1 MKNVKNNPETAAVE
15 AATVENAA
23 VEAAT
28 VENAAVEAATEEP
41 ARELTQLEK
50 KAAAVLR
57 AKLPHLSE
65 NGLNFEKRTGNFF
78 RATIQTQ
85 DDGTEKVSRLV
96 VADADI
102 EGMTDALAA
111 EMSIKRAAARIMS
124 AEADDAKLKKKI
136 EEARAELDALKAEKI
151 AAAAEFNK
159 AAADVEAYE
168 LPEKVARETL
178 SAKVVAAESKAAA
191 AMSENERLRAM
202 LIAAG
207 LDPDKM

>member
-1 MKNVKNNPETAAVE
+1 MKNVMNNPAA
-15 AATVENAA
+15 VENAA
-23 VEAAT
+23 VE
-28 VENAAVEAATEEP
+28 NAAVEEP
-41 ARELTQLEK
+41 ARELSPIEK

-65 NGLNFEKRTGNFF
+65 KGLNFEKRTGNFF
-78 RATIQTQ
+78 RATIAMQQ
-85 DDGTEKVSRLV
+85 DGTEKVSRLV

-124 AEADDAKLKKKI
+124 AESDAAKLEKKI
-136 EEARAELDALKAEKI
+136 EEARAELAALEAEKE
-151 AAAAEFNK
+151 AAAADLEK
-159 AAADVEAYE
+159 ATADVEAYE
-168 LPEKVARETL
+168 LPEKAARETL

-191 AMSENERLRAM
+191 ALSENERLRAM

>member
-1 MKNVKNNPETAAVE
+1 MKNNPELELAAVE
-15 AATVENAA
+15 NVAH
-23 VEAAT
+23 EA
-28 VENAAVEAATEEP
+28 P
-41 ARELTQLEK
+41 ARELSPIEV

-102 EGMTDALAA
+102 KGMTDALAA

-124 AEADDAKLKKKI
+124 AESDAAKLEKKI
-136 EEARAELDALKAEKI
+136 EEARAELAALEAEKV
-151 AAAAEFNK
+151 AAAAELDK
-159 AAADVEAYE
+159 AAAAVEAYE

-178 SAKVVAAESKAAA
+178 SAKVAAAESKVAAA
-191 AMSENERLRAM
+191 RSENERLRAM

>member
-1 MKNVKNNPETAAVE
+1 MKNVQNNPATVETAAVE
-15 AATVENAA
+15 AATVE
-23 VEAAT
+23 T
-28 VENAAVEAATEEP
+28 P
-41 ARELTQLEK
+41 ARELSPIEQ

-65 NGLNFEKRTGNFF
+65 KGLNFEKRTGNFF

-102 EGMTDALAA
+102 DGMTEELAA

-124 AEADDAKLKKKI
+124 AESDAAKLEKKI
-136 EEARAELDALKAEKI
+136 EEARDELAALEREKA
-151 AAAAEFNK
+151 AAAAELEK

-168 LPEKVARETL
+168 LPEKAARETL
-178 SAKVVAAESKAAA
+178 SAKVAAAESKAAA

>member
-1 MKNVKNNPETAAVE
+1 MKNVKSNPELELAAVE
-15 AATVENAA
+15 NVAPAAP
-23 VEAAT
+23 
-28 VENAAVEAATEEP
+28 EEV
-41 ARELTQLEK
+41 ARELSPIEK

-57 AKLPHLSE
+57 AKLPRLSE
-65 NGLNFEKRTGNFF
+65 NSLNFEKRTGNFF

-102 EGMTDALAA
+102 KGMTGALAA

-124 AEADDAKLKKKI
+124 AESDAAKLEKQI
-136 EEARAELDALKAEKI
+136 EKARAELAALEAEKA
-151 AAAAEFNK
+151 AAAAELEK
-159 AAADVEAYE
+159 AIDDVEAYE
-168 LPEKVARETL
+168 LPEKAVRETL
-178 SAKVVAAESKAAA
+178 SAKVAAAESKAAA
-191 AMSENERLRAM
+191 VLSENERLRAM

>member
-1 MKNVKNNPETAAVE
+1 MKNVQSNP
-15 AATVENAA
+15 ENAA
-23 VEAAT
+23 VEAAIAET
-28 VENAAVEAATEEP
+28 P
-41 ARELTQLEK
+41 ARDLSPIEK

-65 NGLNFEKRTGNFF
+65 KGLNFEKRTGNFF

-96 VADADI
+96 VADADV

-124 AEADDAKLKKKI
+124 AESDAAKLEKKI
-136 EEARAELDALKAEKI
+136 EEARAELSALEAEET
-151 AAAAEFNK
+151 AAAASLEK
-159 AAADVEAYE
+159 AVADVEAYE
-168 LPEKVARETL
+168 LPEKVTRETL
-178 SAKVVAAESKAAA
+178 SAKVAAAESKVAA

-207 LDPDKM
+207 LNPNEM

>member
-1 MKNVKNNPETAAVE
+1 MKNVQNNPETVETAAVE
-15 AATVENAA
+15 AATAE
-23 VEAAT
+23 T
-28 VENAAVEAATEEP
+28 P
-41 ARELTQLEK
+41 ARELSPIEQ

-65 NGLNFEKRTGNFF
+65 KGLNFEKRTGNFF
-78 RATIQTQ
+78 RATIQMQ
-85 DDGTEKVSRLV
+85 DDGTEKVFRLV
-96 VADADI
+96 IADADI
-102 EGMTDALAA
+102 NGMTEELAA

-124 AEADDAKLKKKI
+124 AESDAAKLEKKI
-136 EEARAELDALKAEKI
+136 GEARAELAALEVEKV
-151 AAAAEFNK
+151 AAAAELEK

-178 SAKVVAAESKAAA
+178 SAKVAAAESKAAA

>member
-1 MKNVKNNPETAAVE
+1 MKNVKNSFELAAVE
-15 AATVENAA
+15 NVAPAAP
-23 VEAAT
+23 
-28 VENAAVEAATEEP
+28 EEV
-41 ARELTQLEK
+41 ARELSPIEV

-96 VADADI
+96 IADADI
-102 EGMTDALAA
+102 KGMTDALAA

-124 AEADDAKLKKKI
+124 AESDAAKLEKKI
-136 EEARAELDALKAEKI
+136 EEARAELAALEAEKA
-151 AAAAEFNK
+151 AAAAELDK
-159 AAADVEAYE
+159 AAAAVEAYE
-168 LPEKVARETL
+168 LPEKAARATL
-178 SAKVVAAESKAAA
+178 SAKVAAAESKAAA
-191 AMSENERLRAM
+191 VLSENERLRAM

>member
-1 MKNVKNNPETAAVE
+1 MKNVQSHP
-15 AATVENAA
+15 ATVENVA
-23 VEAAT
+23 VENVAS
-28 VENAAVEAATEEP
+28 EAP
-41 ARELTQLEK
+41 ARELSPIEK

-78 RATIQTQ
+78 RATIQTL

-111 EMSIKRAAARIMS
+111 EMSVKRAAARIMS
-124 AEADDAKLKKKI
+124 AESDAARLEKKI
-136 EEARAELDALKAEKI
+136 EEARAELAALEAEQA
-151 AAAAEFNK
+151 AAAAELDK

-168 LPEKVARETL
+168 LPEKAARETL
-178 SAKVVAAESKAAA
+178 SAKVAAAESKAAA
-191 AMSENERLRAM
+191 VLSENERLRAM

>member
-1 MKNVKNNPETAAVE
+1 MKNVQNNPAAVETAAVE
-15 AATVENAA
+15 AATAE
-23 VEAAT
+23 T
-28 VENAAVEAATEEP
+28 P
-41 ARELTQLEK
+41 ARELSPIES

-57 AKLPHLSE
+57 AKLPHLSDK
-65 NGLNFEKRTGNFF
+65 GLNFEKRTGNFF

-111 EMSIKRAAARIMS
+111 EMSIKRAAARILS
-124 AEADDAKLKKKI
+124 AESDAAKLGKRI
-136 EEARAELDALKAEKI
+136 EAANAELAALKAEKE
-151 AAAAEFNK
+151 AAAAELNK
-159 AAADVEAYE
+159 AAAAVEAYE
-168 LPEKVARETL
+168 LPEKSARETL
-178 SAKVVAAESKAAA
+178 SAKVAAAESKAAA

>member
-1 MKNVKNNPETAAVE
+1 MKNVKSNPELELAAVE
-15 AATVENAA
+15 NVAPAAP
-23 VEAAT
+23 
-28 VENAAVEAATEEP
+28 EEV
-41 ARELTQLEK
+41 ARELSPIEK

-57 AKLPHLSE
+57 AKLPRLSE

-124 AEADDAKLKKKI
+124 AESDAAKLEKKI
-136 EEARAELDALKAEKI
+136 EEARAELAALEAEKA
-151 AAAAEFNK
+151 AAAAELDK
-159 AAADVEAYE
+159 AAAAVEAYE

-178 SAKVVAAESKAAA
+178 SAKVAAAESKAAA
-191 AMSENERLRAM
+191 AQSENERLRAM

>member
-1 MKNVKNNPETAAVE
+1 MKNVQNNPATVETAAVE
-15 AATVENAA
+15 AATAE
-23 VEAAT
+23 T
-28 VENAAVEAATEEP
+28 P
-41 ARELTQLEK
+41 ARELSPIEQ

-65 NGLNFEKRTGNFF
+65 KGLNFEKRTGNFF

-96 VADADI
+96 VADVDI
-102 EGMTDALAA
+102 DGMTEELAA

-124 AEADDAKLKKKI
+124 AESDAAKLEKKI
-136 EEARAELDALKAEKI
+136 EEARAELAALEAEKE
-151 AAAAEFNK
+151 AAAAELEK
-159 AAADVEAYE
+159 AATDVEAYE
-168 LPEKVARETL
+168 LPEKAARETL
-178 SAKVVAAESKAAA
+178 SAKVAAAESKAAA

>member
-1 MKNVKNNPETAAVE
+1 MKDVQNNPETAAVE
-15 AATVENAA
+15 AATAE
-23 VEAAT
+23 T
-28 VENAAVEAATEEP
+28 P
-41 ARELTQLEK
+41 ARELSPIEQ

-65 NGLNFEKRTGNFF
+65 KGLNFEKRTGNFF

-96 VADADI
+96 IADADI
-102 EGMTDALAA
+102 DGMTEELAA

-124 AEADDAKLKKKI
+124 AESDAAKLEKKI
-136 EEARAELDALKAEKI
+136 EEARAELAALEAEKE
-151 AAAAEFNK
+151 AAAAELEK

-168 LPEKVARETL
+168 LPEKAARETL
-178 SAKVVAAESKAAA
+178 SAKVAAAESKVAA

>member
-1 MKNVKNNPETAAVE
+1 MKNVKSNPELELAAVE
-15 AATVENAA
+15 NVAPAAP
-23 VEAAT
+23 
-28 VENAAVEAATEEP
+28 EEV
-41 ARELTQLEK
+41 ARELSLIEK

-57 AKLPHLSE
+57 AKLPCLSE

-85 DDGTEKVSRLV
+85 DDGTERVARLV

-102 EGMTDALAA
+102 KGMTDALAA

-124 AEADDAKLKKKI
+124 AESDAAKLEKKI
-136 EEARAELDALKAEKI
+136 EEARAELAALEAEKA
-151 AAAAEFNK
+151 AAAAELDK

-168 LPEKVARETL
+168 LPEKAARGTL
-178 SAKVVAAESKAAA
+178 SAKVAAAESKAAA
-191 AMSENERLRAM
+191 ALSENERLRAM

-207 LDPDKM
+207 LNPDEI

>member
-1 MKNVKNNPETAAVE
+1 MENVQNNPKTAAVE

-28 VENAAVEAATEEP
+28 AETPTRDLSPIE
-41 ARELTQLEK
+41 R

-65 NGLNFEKRTGNFF
+65 KGLNFEKRTGNFF

-124 AEADDAKLKKKI
+124 AEADAAKLEKKI
-136 EEARAELDALKAEKI
+136 EEARAELSALEAEEI
-151 AAAAEFNK
+151 AAAADLEK
-159 AAADVEAYE
+159 AVADVEAYE
-168 LPEKVARETL
+168 LPEKAARETL

-191 AMSENERLRAM
+191 ALSENERLRAM

>member
-1 MKNVKNNPETAAVE
+1 MKNVKNNSKLANVE
-15 AATVENAA
+15 AAN
-23 VEAAT
+23 VEAA
-28 VENAAVEAATEEP
+28 NVEAANVEAVAAETP
-41 ARELTQLEK
+41 ARDLSPIEK

-78 RATIQTQ
+78 PATIQTQ

-124 AEADDAKLKKKI
+124 AESDAAKLEKKI

-178 SAKVVAAESKAAA
+178 SAKVAAAESKAAA

>member
-1 MKNVKNNPETAAVE
+1 MRKFESFAYARELAAVE
-15 AATVENAA
+15 NVAA
-23 VEAAT
+23 EA
-28 VENAAVEAATEEP
+28 P
-41 ARELTQLEK
+41 ARELSPIEV

-65 NGLNFEKRTGNFF
+65 NNLNFEKRTGNFF

-124 AEADDAKLKKKI
+124 AESDAAKLCKKI
-136 EEARAELDALKAEKI
+136 EAARAELAALKAEKE
-151 AAAAEFNK
+151 AAAAELDK
-159 AAADVEAYE
+159 AAAAVEAYE
-168 LPEKVARETL
+168 LPEK
-178 SAKVVAAESKAAA
+178 AAESKVAA

>member
-1 MKNVKNNPETAAVE
+1 MKNNPELELAAVE
-15 AATVENAA
+15 NVAA
-23 VEAAT
+23 EA
-28 VENAAVEAATEEP
+28 P
-41 ARELTQLEK
+41 ARELSPIEK

-102 EGMTDALAA
+102 KGMTDALAA
-111 EMSIKRAAARIMS
+111 EMSIKRAAARIMAAKS
-124 AEADDAKLKKKI
+124 DAAKLGKKI
-136 EEARAELDALKAEKI
+136 EAASAELAALKAEKE
-151 AAAAEFNK
+151 AAAAELDK
-159 AAADVEAYE
+159 AAAAVEAYE
-168 LPEKVARETL
+168 LPEKAARETL
-178 SAKVVAAESKAAA
+178 SAKVAAAESKVAA

>member
-1 MKNVKNNPETAAVE
+1 MKNVQNNPATVETAAVE
-15 AATVENAA
+15 AATAE
-23 VEAAT
+23 T
-28 VENAAVEAATEEP
+28 P
-41 ARELTQLEK
+41 ARELSPIEQ

-65 NGLNFEKRTGNFF
+65 KGLNFEKRTGNFF

-96 VADADI
+96 VADVDI
-102 EGMTDALAA
+102 DGMTEELAA

-124 AEADDAKLKKKI
+124 AESDAAKLEKRL
-136 EEARAELDALKAEKI
+136 ADAWSAVHELEAEKE
-151 AAAAEFNK
+151 AAAAELEK

-168 LPEKVARETL
+168 LPEKAARETL
-178 SAKVVAAESKAAA
+178 SAKVAAAESKAAA

>member
-1 MKNVKNNPETAAVE
+1 MKNVKDNPELELAAVE
-15 AATVENAA
+15 NVAPAAP
-23 VEAAT
+23 
-28 VENAAVEAATEEP
+28 EEV
-41 ARELTQLEK
+41 ARELSPIEK

-57 AKLPHLSE
+57 AKLPRLSE
-65 NGLNFEKRTGNFF
+65 NSLNFEKRTGNFF

-102 EGMTDALAA
+102 KGMTDALAA

-124 AEADDAKLKKKI
+124 AESDAAKLEKRL
-136 EEARAELDALKAEKI
+136 ADAWSAVHALEAEKA
-151 AAAAEFNK
+151 AAAAELEK
-159 AAADVEAYE
+159 AIDDVEAYE
-168 LPEKVARETL
+168 LPEKAVRETL
-178 SAKVVAAESKAAA
+178 SAKVAAAESKAAA
-191 AMSENERLRAM
+191 VLSENERLRAM

>member
-1 MKNVKNNPETAAVE
+1 MENVKNSPEL
-15 AATVENAA
+15 ATVEASTFEAVAA
-23 VEAAT
+23 
-28 VENAAVEAATEEP
+28 EEP
-41 ARELTQLEK
+41 ARELSPIEK

-96 VADADI
+96 VADADL

-111 EMSIKRAAARIMS
+111 EMSVKRAAARIMS
-124 AEADDAKLKKKI
+124 AESDAAKLEKQI
-136 EEARAELDALKAEKI
+136 EKARAELAALEAEK
-151 AAAAEFNK
+151 AAAADELEK
-159 AAADVEAYE
+159 AAAAVEAYE
-168 LPEKVARETL
+168 LPEKAARETL
-178 SAKVVAAESKAAA
+178 SAKVAAAESKAAA
-191 AMSENERLRAM
+191 MLSENERLRAM

>member
-1 MKNVKNNPETAAVE
+1 MKNVQNNHETAAVEAATAAVE
-15 AATVENAA
+15 AATVE
-23 VEAAT
+23 AAT
-28 VENAAVEAATEEP
+28 AETP
-41 ARELTQLEK
+41 ARELSPIEQ

-65 NGLNFEKRTGNFF
+65 KGLNFEKRTGNFF

-96 VADADI
+96 IADADI
-102 EGMTDALAA
+102 EGMTEELAV

-124 AEADDAKLKKKI
+124 AESDAAKLEKKI
-136 EEARAELDALKAEKI
+136 GEARAELAALEAEKE
-151 AAAAEFNK
+151 AAAAELEK

-168 LPEKVARETL
+168 LPEKAARETL
-178 SAKVVAAESKAAA
+178 SAKVAAAESKAAA
-191 AMSENERLRAM
+191 AMTENERLRAM

>member
-1 MKNVKNNPETAAVE
+1 MKNVQSNSAAVE
-15 AATVENAA
+15 VATA
-23 VEAAT
+23 EA
-28 VENAAVEAATEEP
+28 P
-41 ARELTQLEK
+41 ARELSPIEQ

-96 VADADI
+96 VADDDI
-102 EGMTDALAA
+102 KGMTDALAA

-124 AEADDAKLKKKI
+124 AESDAAKLEKKI
-136 EEARAELDALKAEKI
+136 EEARAELAALEAEKEVAAAELEK
-151 AAAAEFNK
+151 AAAA
-159 AAADVEAYE
+159 VEAYE
-168 LPEKVARETL
+168 LPEKATRETL
-178 SAKVVAAESKAAA
+178 SAKVAAAESKAAA

>member
-1 MKNVKNNPETAAVE
+1 MKNVQSNPATVEIAAVE
-15 AATVENAA
+15 AATA
-23 VEAAT
+23 EAP
-28 VENAAVEAATEEP
+28 E
-41 ARELTQLEK
+41 RELSPIEK

-65 NGLNFEKRTGNFF
+65 KGLNFEKRTGNFF

-102 EGMTDALAA
+102 NGMTDALAA
-111 EMSIKRAAARIMS
+111 EMSVKRAAARIMS
-124 AEADDAKLKKKI
+124 AESDAAKLEKKI
-136 EEARAELDALKAEKI
+136 EEARAELAALEAEKE
-151 AAAAEFNK
+151 AAAAELEK

-168 LPEKVARETL
+168 LPEKAARETL
-178 SAKVVAAESKAAA
+178 SAKVAAAESKVAAT
-191 AMSENERLRAM
+191 MSENERLRAM

>member
-1 MKNVKNNPETAAVE
+1 MKNVTNNPELELAAVGNVAP
-15 AATVENAA
+15 AAP
-23 VEAAT
+23 
-28 VENAAVEAATEEP
+28 EEV
-41 ARELTQLEK
+41 ARELSPIEQ

-65 NGLNFEKRTGNFF
+65 KGLNFEKRTGNFF
-78 RATIQTQ
+78 RATLQTQ

-102 EGMTDALAA
+102 DGMTDALAA

-124 AEADDAKLKKKI
+124 AESDAAKLEKKI
-136 EEARAELDALKAEKI
+136 EEARDELAALEAEKA
-151 AAAAEFNK
+151 AAAAELEK

-168 LPEKVARETL
+168 LPEKAARETL
-178 SAKVVAAESKAAA
+178 SAKVAAAESKAAA

>member
-1 MKNVKNNPETAAVE
+1 MKNVQNNPATAEIAAVE
-15 AATVENAA
+15 AATAE
-23 VEAAT
+23 T
-28 VENAAVEAATEEP
+28 P
-41 ARELTQLEK
+41 ARGLSPIEL

-65 NGLNFEKRTGNFF
+65 KGLNFEKRTGNFF

-102 EGMTDALAA
+102 DGMTDALAA

-124 AEADDAKLKKKI
+124 AESDAARLKKKI
-136 EEARAELDALKAEKI
+136 GEVRAELAALEAESK
-151 AAAAEFNK
+151 AAAAELEK

-168 LPEKVARETL
+168 LPEKAARETL
-178 SAKVVAAESKAAA
+178 SAKVAAAESKVAA

-202 LIAAG
+202 LVAAG

>member
-1 MKNVKNNPETAAVE
+1 MKNVQNNLAAVE
-15 AATVENAA
+15 AVAA
-23 VEAAT
+23 EA
-28 VENAAVEAATEEP
+28 P
-41 ARELTQLEK
+41 ARELSPIEK

-102 EGMTDALAA
+102 KGMTDALAA

-124 AEADDAKLKKKI
+124 AESDAAKLEKKI
-136 EEARAELDALKAEKI
+136 EEARAELAALEAEKK
-151 AAAAEFNK
+151 AAAAELDK
-159 AAADVEAYE
+159 AAAAVEAYE
-168 LPEKVARETL
+168 LPEKAARETL
-178 SAKVVAAESKAAA
+178 SAKVAAAESKTAAVL
-191 AMSENERLRAM
+191 SENERLRAM

>member
-1 MKNVKNNPETAAVE
+1 MKNVQNNPETVETAAVE
-15 AATVENAA
+15 AATA
-23 VEAAT
+23 EA
-28 VENAAVEAATEEP
+28 P
-41 ARELTQLEK
+41 ARELSPIEL

-124 AEADDAKLKKKI
+124 AESDAAKLGKKI
-136 EEARAELDALKAEKI
+136 DEARAELAALEAEKE
-151 AAAAEFNK
+151 AAAAELEK
-159 AAADVEAYE
+159 AAAAVEAYE
-168 LPEKVARETL
+168 LPEKAARETM
-178 SAKVVAAESKAAA
+178 SAKVAAAESKVAA

>member
-1 MKNVKNNPETAAVE
+1 MKNVKNNSELAAVENVAPEAVE
-15 AATVENAA
+15 AATA
-23 VEAAT
+23 EA
-28 VENAAVEAATEEP
+28 P
-41 ARELTQLEK
+41 ARELSPIEV

-102 EGMTDALAA
+102 KGMTDALAA

-124 AEADDAKLKKKI
+124 AESDAAKLGKKI
-136 EEARAELDALKAEKI
+136 EEARAELAALKAEKE
-151 AAAAEFNK
+151 AAAAELEK
-159 AAADVEAYE
+159 AAAAVEAYE
-168 LPEKVARETL
+168 LPEKAARETM
-178 SAKVVAAESKAAA
+178 SAKVAAAESKAAA
-191 AMSENERLRAM
+191 ALTENERLRAM

>member
-1 MKNVKNNPETAAVE
+1 MKNAMNNPETVETAAVE
-15 AATVENAA
+15 AANVETAA
-23 VEAAT
+23 VEAP
-28 VENAAVEAATEEP
+28 EK
-41 ARELTQLEK
+41 ELTPLEK

-65 NGLNFEKRTGNFF
+65 KGLNFEKRTGNFF
-78 RATIQTQ
+78 RAVLQTQ

-124 AEADDAKLKKKI
+124 AESDAAKLEKRI
-136 EEARAELDALKAEKI
+136 EEARAELAALEAELAALEAEKA
-151 AAAAEFNK
+151 AAAAELEK

-168 LPEKVARETL
+168 LPEKAARETL
-178 SAKVVAAESKAAA
+178 SAKVAAAGSKAAA
-191 AMSENERLRAM
+191 ALSENERLRAM

>member
-1 MKNVKNNPETAAVE
+1 MNNPELEKAAAVE
-15 AATVENAA
+15 AAAA
-23 VEAAT
+23 
-28 VENAAVEAATEEP
+28 EEP
-41 ARELTQLEK
+41 ARELSPLEK

-65 NGLNFEKRTGNFF
+65 KGLNFEKRTGNFF
-78 RATIQTQ
+78 RAVIIQTQ
-85 DDGTEKVSRLV
+85 DDGTERVSRLV
-96 VADADI
+96 VEDAKI

-124 AEADDAKLKKKI
+124 AESDAAKLDKKI
-136 EEARAELDALKAEKI
+136 EEARAELAALEAEKE
-151 AAAAEFNK
+151 AAAAELEK

-168 LPEKVARETL
+168 LPEKVARGTL
-178 SAKVVAAESKAAA
+178 SAKVAAAESKAAA
-191 AMSENERLRAM
+191 ALSENDRLRAM

>member
-1 MKNVKNNPETAAVE
+1 MENVQNNPATAET
-15 AATVENAA
+15 
-23 VEAAT
+23 
-28 VENAAVEAATEEP
+28 P
-41 ARELTQLEK
+41 ARELSPIEQ

-65 NGLNFEKRTGNFF
+65 KGLNFEKRTGNFF

-96 VADADI
+96 IADVDI
-102 EGMTDALAA
+102 DGMTDALAA

-124 AEADDAKLKKKI
+124 AESDAAKLEKKI
-136 EEARAELDALKAEKI
+136 EEARAELAALEAEKE
-151 AAAAEFNK
+151 AAAAELEK

-168 LPEKVARETL
+168 LPEKAVRETL
-178 SAKVVAAESKAAA
+178 SAKVAAAESKAAA

>member
-1 MKNVKNNPETAAVE
+1 MENVQSNPATVETAAVE
-15 AATVENAA
+15 AATVETAA
-23 VEAAT
+23 VENVT
-28 VENAAVEAATEEP
+28 PEAP
-41 ARELTQLEK
+41 VRELSPIEK

-85 DDGTEKVSRLV
+85 DDKTEKVSRLV

-102 EGMTDALAA
+102 KGMTDALAA

-124 AEADDAKLKKKI
+124 AESDAAKLEKKI
-136 EEARAELDALKAEKI
+136 KEARAELAALEAEKK
-151 AAAAEFNK
+151 AAAAELDK
-159 AAADVEAYE
+159 AAAAVEAYE

-178 SAKVVAAESKAAA
+178 SAKVAAAESKAAA
-191 AMSENERLRAM
+191 AQSENERLRAM

>member
-1 MKNVKNNPETAAVE
+1 MENNHELELAAVE
-15 AATVENAA
+15 NVAPEAVENVAP
-23 VEAAT
+23 EA
-28 VENAAVEAATEEP
+28 P
-41 ARELTQLEK
+41 ARELSPIEV

-96 VADADI
+96 VADVDI
-102 EGMTDALAA
+102 KGMTDALAA

-124 AEADDAKLKKKI
+124 AEADAAKLEKRI
-136 EEARAELDALKAEKI
+136 EEARAELAALEAEKE
-151 AAAAEFNK
+151 AAAAELEK

-168 LPEKVARETL
+168 LPEKAARPTL
-178 SAKVVAAESKAAA
+178 SAKVAAAESKAAA